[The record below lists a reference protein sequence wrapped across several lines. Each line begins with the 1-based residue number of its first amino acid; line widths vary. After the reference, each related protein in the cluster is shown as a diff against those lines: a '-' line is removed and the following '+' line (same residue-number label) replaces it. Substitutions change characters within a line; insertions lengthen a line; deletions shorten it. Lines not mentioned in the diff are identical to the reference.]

1 MLNTRV
7 CLFVNSDQVI
17 TQGNDWKGARSVAF
31 FSRLVFPIGCEM
43 PQTNVRDNGS
53 VYVFHPARFT
63 PKDIFPERTC
73 FLIDYLGYLESQA
86 CAHINNPR
94 TYIRIHSIHF

>member
-1 MLNTRV
+1 MIGKELDPWPFSLRV
-7 CLFVNSDQVI
+7 IF
-17 TQGNDWKGARSVAF
+17 A
-31 FSRLVFPIGCEM
+31 IGCEM
-43 PQTNVRDNGS
+43 AQTNVRENGS

-73 FLIDYLGYLESQA
+73 FPIDYLGYLESQA

-94 TYIRIHSIHF
+94 TYIRIHSFYF